1 MKRIT
6 LIVSV
11 FLALSVAESATKL
24 SDFSKEFLGI
34 NQNIDQQI
42 INTKQAEINVE
53 LIDAYRT
60 WSVFYQGS
68 LDDNSLESSTSLRSN
83 PVKTLSHTIGLT
95 KDFDWG
101 GNFSF
106 SNSMTSLE
114 GSNFFGTL
122 NGKTYGFSQT
132 LSYTQDIS
140 QNFFGAN
147 DRREI
152 KEAELGHEL
161 QKTLLTTEK
170 EKGLLR
176 LTSAWVDAKLALA
189 LLNLQNEALDR
200 ARRRENL
207 VSKRVRDGLK
217 EKVDLYQA
225 QGSREQQIEELR
237 NAEIALRRS
246 LETLGEELHRPVSKE
261 EVAAFSFNPIIKSMM
276 PDGQLATNNEIKAL
290 QSRMEILKSTLD
302 RKDNLLRPDISLTGS
317 YTSNDYDP
325 TNSEALSNGM
335 IGSDTKETSIGI
347 SITWPIGSKPA
358 ELEKSKTNIE
368 KTYTQKRKEK
378 LEKNVE
384 ITEHFLKRQIS
395 LVEENLVSGK
405 RRRGLAQKAL
415 SEYNKLYN
423 RGRADL
429 DQVIRAEEALINTE
443 KQFVQSMAGRS
454 KVLFQLAY
462 LYGSLGEYV
471 MKIGE

>member
-1 MKRIT
+1 MNRIT
-6 LIVSV
+6 LTLLV
-11 FLALSVAESATKL
+11 FIHLSVAQAATKL

-34 NQNIDQQI
+34 NQNIDQQTI
-42 INTKQAEINVE
+42 STKQSEINVE
-53 LIDAYRT
+53 LIDAYRY
-60 WSVFYQGS
+60 WSLFYQGS

-83 PVKTLSHTIGLT
+83 PVKTTNHTLGLT
-95 KDFDWG
+95 KAFDWG
-101 GNFSF
+101 GSFNFS
-106 SNSMTSLE
+106 NTMTSLE

-132 LSYTQDIS
+132 VSYTQDIG

-152 KEAELGHEL
+152 KEAELGVEL
-161 QKTLLTTEK
+161 QNTLLTTEK

-217 EKVDLYQA
+217 ERVDLYQA
-225 QGSREQQIEELR
+225 QGSRELQIEELR
-237 NAEIALRRS
+237 NAEIALKRS
-246 LETLGEELHRPVSKE
+246 LETLGQELHRTVTKK
-261 EVAAFSFNPIIKSMM
+261 EVAAFDFNPVIKSLM
-276 PDGQLATNNEIKAL
+276 PEGQIETNNEIKAL
-290 QSRMEILKSTLD
+290 QTRLEILNSTLE
-302 RKDNLLRPDISLTGS
+302 RKNNDLLPDISLTGS

-325 TNSEALSNGM
+325 TNSEALSKGK
-335 IGSDTKETSIGI
+335 IGSGTRETSIGI
-347 SITWPIGSKPA
+347 NVTWPLGSRPA
-358 ELEKSKTNIE
+358 ELEKSKANIE
-368 KTYTQKRKEK
+368 KTYTEKRKQK
-378 LEKNVE
+378 LSRNVE
-384 ITEHFLKRQIS
+384 ITEDFLQNQIS
-395 LVEENLVSGK
+395 LLEENLVSGK
-405 RRRGLAQKAL
+405 KRRGLAQKAL
-415 SEYNKLYN
+415 NEYNKLYN

-429 DQVIRAEEALINTE
+429 DQVIRAEEALISTE

-462 LYGSLGEYV
+462 LYGSLGNYV